1 LAERLARR
9 TNTLSLFVPES
20 GASFVE
26 LDDGHVSLDH
36 VLIPVD
42 HHPDPHAAVLF
53 ATRAAR
59 GFGGDT
65 VKMTLLHVGDET
77 DMPDMDLPIDP
88 AWKWNKIHIQG
99 ESVEGIIS
107 TAEDHQAD
115 LICMV
120 TAGHEGI
127 LDVLRG
133 NTTEQVLRKTSCP
146 LLAVTAEWA
155 EGLL

>member
-1 LAERLARR
+1 
-9 TNTLSLFVPES
+9 
-20 GASFVE
+20 
-26 LDDGHVSLDH
+26 
-36 VLIPVD
+36 
-42 HHPDPHAAVLF
+42 
-53 ATRAAR
+53 
-59 GFGGDT
+59 
-65 VKMTLLHVGDET
+65 MTLLHVGDET